1 MERFLRGLFATI
13 LFAALAYLPWY
24 YWEASRLVM
33 RGEAPAGKMRIGS
46 QSAGEAIWWLMG
58 LGMLLWVPLSL
69 VIAGV
74 ASLAFLALTRTKD

>member
-58 LGMLLWVPLSL
+58 LGMLLLPLSL